1 MSGRA
6 LLSVIIRPKTE
17 ADQEKLARGVATL
30 MTEDPTMSANVD
42 LATGETVLAGIGE
55 LHLEII
61 VDRLIREFNVEAS
74 VSRPEVV
81 YKETLT
87 CPADGEGRYVRQQV
101 GRGHYAHAKVHLYPG
116 KPGSGYVFANEITGG
131 TIPSEFIKAI
141 DEGIKEAL
149 TAGVLAGY
157 PVDDVRIVV
166 YDGSYHDIDS
176 SELAFKIAGS
186 MAFQDA
192 ARKAKPVL
200 LEPVMRV
207 EVTAPN
213 ECVADVMANL
223 STRRA
228 EMPSQDDGGGVPRIS
243 ARVPLSEM
251 FGYAADLRAMTQGRG
266 AFAMEFAG
274 YQPRTPGEN
283 QDADGD
289 SIVGAPR
296 KPTPTL
302 RESRVAMP
310 EPPEEERPD

>member
-1 MSGRA
+1 
-6 LLSVIIRPKTE
+6 
-17 ADQEKLARGVATL
+17 
-30 MTEDPTMSANVD
+30 
-42 LATGETVLAGIGE
+42 
-55 LHLEII
+55 
-61 VDRLIREFNVEAS
+61 
-74 VSRPEVV
+74 
-81 YKETLT
+81 
-87 CPADGEGRYVRQQV
+87 
-101 GRGHYAHAKVHLYPG
+101 
-116 KPGSGYVFANEITGG
+116 
-131 TIPSEFIKAI
+131 
-141 DEGIKEAL
+141 
-149 TAGVLAGY
+149 
-157 PVDDVRIVV
+157 
-166 YDGSYHDIDS
+166 
-176 SELAFKIAGS
+176 LAFKIAGS